1 MAAAGPYTLGELAA
15 TLGAQLEGDPGVRV
29 RGVAPLETAGPEDV
43 SFALGARHGRAAAAS
58 RAGAILTG
66 EDVTG
71 LACPV
76 LRVPAPQAA
85 LIALLRLFHPEPP
98 LDPGIHRLA
107 WVAEGAEVDPGAAV
121 GPFAVV
127 EQHAHIGRG
136 SRVGA
141 LCFVGE
147 GARLGEDVH
156 LYPRVVVRDGV
167 QIGNRVVV
175 HSGAVL
181 GADGFGYAFD
191 GRAHRKIPQV
201 GGVRIED
208 DVEIGANTTVDRAT
222 LGVTVIGRG
231 SKLDNLVQVA
241 HNCEIGEDVL
251 LVSQVGVAGS
261 CRIGSRAVLAGQV
274 GVADH
279 TTIGAGAIIT
289 AKSGLTGEIPAGTV
303 WSGIPA
309 RPTGETKRIWAAQ
322 GRLPDLLRRVRELEV
337 RLGELEKRTTP

>member
-1 MAAAGPYTLGELAA
+1 MAAGGPYSLAELAA
-15 TLGAQLEGDPGVRV
+15 ALGARLEGDPGVRV
-29 RGVAPLETAGPEDV
+29 HGVAPLETAGPEDV
-43 SFALGARHGRAAAAS
+43 SFALGARHARAAAAS
-58 RAGAILTG
+58 RAGAILAG
-66 EDVTG
+66 DDVGG
-71 LACPV
+71 LGCAV
-76 LRVPAPQAA
+76 LRVPAPQTA
-85 LIALLRLFHPEPP
+85 LIALLRLFYPEPP
-98 LDPGIHRLA
+98 LEPGIHRLA
-107 WVAEGAEVDPGAAV
+107 WVAEGAEVDPSAAV

-127 EQHAHIGRG
+127 ERRALIGRG

-147 GARLGEDVH
+147 GARLGEEVR

-167 QIGNRVVV
+167 RIGNRVIV

-201 GGVRIED
+201 GGVSIED

-231 SKLDNLVQVA
+231 SKVDNLVQVA
-241 HNCEIGEDVL
+241 HNCEIGEDVI
-251 LVSQVGVAGS
+251 LVSQVGVSGS

-279 TTIGAGAIIT
+279 ATIGAGAIVT
-289 AKSGLTGEIPAGTV
+289 AKSGLTGDIPAGEV

-309 RPTGETKRIWAAQ
+309 RPTAETKRIWAAE
-322 GRLPDLLRRVRELEV
+322 GRLPALLRRVRDLET
-337 RLGELEKRTTP
+337 RLGELEKRAKS